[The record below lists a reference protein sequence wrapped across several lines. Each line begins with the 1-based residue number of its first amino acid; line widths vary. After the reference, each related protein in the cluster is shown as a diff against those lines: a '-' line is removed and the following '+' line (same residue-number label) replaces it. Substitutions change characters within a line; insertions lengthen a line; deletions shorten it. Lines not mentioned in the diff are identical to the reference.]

1 MKASTTLSFFFSLA
15 AVSAQGTN
23 CPAPGEKTSS
33 GEIGCDPNV
42 EYPNAEYPN
51 EACAL
56 IGDCHFLRGLGF
68 IAPTS
73 TGTNTATIT
82 ATSTS
87 ASSTT
92 TCPPPGE
99 TNAAGDYSCNPAHSY
114 PNQACALIGDCYF
127 LRGLGLLVTNSTSVP
142 VIISTKLPSNV
153 TFTTA
158 RPTTVAPK
166 PFTTTFVTTENGVP
180 VTKVVVTSTG
190 GAAEPTGV
198 VVEPTNVATAGASQL
213 SAVGGLAVFGF
224 IFALL

>member
-23 CPAPGEKTSS
+23 CPAPGTKTSS
-33 GEIGCDPNV
+33 GDVACDPKV
-42 EYPNAEYPN
+42 EYPN

-56 IGDCHFLRGLGF
+56 IGDCYFLRGLGLL
-68 IAPTS
+68 TS
-73 TGTNTATIT
+73 GTDTATATVT
-82 ATSTS
+82 ATSS
-87 ASSTT
+87 AASSTT

-127 LRGLGLLVTNSTSVP
+127 LRGLGLLTNSTVP
-142 VIISTKLPSNV
+142 VIISTKLPSNIS
-153 TFTTA
+153 FTTVH
-158 RPTTVAPK
+158 PTTVAPK

-190 GAAEPTGV
+190 GSS
-198 VVEPTNVATAGASQL
+198 EPTNVVVVPTDVATAGASQL
-213 SAVGGLAVFGF
+213 SAVGGLAVFGLV
-224 IFALL
+224 FALL